1 MELSQPFNI
10 TSSRY
15 YRLLVKAYMSQ
26 LWWLYALPF
35 IAIIVTGAILSDVRF
50 LFLLMIY
57 FFIVVPMAFT
67 FALINYG
74 LHPVSRYSILLK
86 RASVSNAGIDFHFV
100 DEDGRVKSS
109 ANVAWNDVLKIK
121 ATSEEILLQL
131 TESGY
136 RFIAIPYTAFSSLEQ
151 LKDFLKI
158 LNTQN

>member
-15 YRLLVKAYMSQ
+15 YRLLVKAYMSR

-50 LFLLMIY
+50 LFLLLIY
-57 FFIVVPMAFT
+57 ALLVVPMAFP
-67 FALINYG
+67 FALINDG

-86 RASVSNAGIDFHFV
+86 RATVNADSIEFHFV
-100 DEDGRVKSS
+100 DDDGNVKSS
-109 ANVAWNDVLKIK
+109 AKVIWNEVARIK
-121 ATSEEILLQL
+121 ATSEELLLQL

-136 RFIAIPYTAFSSLEQ
+136 RFIAIPYTAFSSPEQ
-151 LKDFLKI
+151 LKDFLRI
-158 LNTQN
+158 LSAPN

>member
-15 YRLLVKAYMSQ
+15 YRLLVKAYMSR

-50 LFLLMIY
+50 LFLLLIY
-57 FFIVVPMAFT
+57 AFIVVPMAFT

-86 RASVSNAGIDFHFV
+86 RATVNADSIEFHFV
-100 DEDGRVKSS
+100 DDDGNVK
-109 ANVAWNDVLKIK
+109 
-121 ATSEEILLQL
+121 
-131 TESGY
+131 
-136 RFIAIPYTAFSSLEQ
+136 
-151 LKDFLKI
+151 
-158 LNTQN
+158 

>member
-15 YRLLVKAYMSQ
+15 YRLLVKAYMSR

-50 LFLLMIY
+50 LFLLLIY
-57 FFIVVPMAFT
+57 AFIVVPMAFT

-86 RASVSNAGIDFHFV
+86 RATVNADSIEFHFV
-100 DEDGRVKSS
+100 CFLPGFAALRPLSGVIGPFPCLARSASQLWPFLGRK
-109 ANVAWNDVLKIK
+109 
-121 ATSEEILLQL
+121 
-131 TESGY
+131 G
-136 RFIAIPYTAFSSLEQ
+136 
-151 LKDFLKI
+151 
-158 LNTQN
+158 